1 MPSISLSQLTASE
14 HVYGCAVERHAE
26 ALAAQEKEVAQRE
39 ASLQNEQEQVRQQKA
54 VLEEAAATI
63 EKERLEAR
71 DMLKVTPTLEV
82 TQTYQVSLDHCVRKV
97 LIRSNTAACIWTACC
112 HHCTGSHQC

>member
-1 MPSISLSQLTASE
+1 MHSQLTASE
-14 HVYGCAVERHAE
+14 HVYECAVERHAE

-54 VLEEAAATI
+54 LLEEAAATI

-71 DMLKVTPTLEV
+71 DMLKVTPKLDP
-82 TQTYQVSLDHCVRKV
+82 TQTDHAYVQLSPIKWPENAHKRVV
-97 LIRSNTAACIWTACC
+97 LPAY
-112 HHCTGSHQC
+112 